1 MKSIQENI
9 RRIDAKQSGILIN
22 RDTRAEKKALR
33 QSKYRRIERLS
44 TIKKNIT
51 NNEILCKQRN
61 NSIPLSV
68 PSSKD
73 RVLSYELN
81 LRAILVGYMIGTG
94 GFDISRVMTM
104 IGIEGGSSFER
115 QFYRSGSYVHE
126 VVMGVCKDVVDE
138 ALREEMVVTTEEKL
152 KDQLDSAAIEN
163 LKDNIKKT
171 MTYMQ
176 LTMRSLR

>member
-22 RDTRAEKKALR
+22 RDTRAEKKTLR

-44 TIKKNIT
+44 AIKQNIT
-51 NNEILCKQRN
+51 NNKILCKQRN

-81 LRAILVGYMIGTG
+81 LRAILAAYMIGTG
-94 GFDISRVMTM
+94 GFDISQVMTM
-104 IGIEGGSSFER
+104 VGVEGGSSFER
-115 QFYRSGSYVHE
+115 QFYRSGSYVHD
-126 VVMGVCKDVVDE
+126 VVMEVCMNVVDG
-138 ALREEMVVTTEEKL
+138 ALREEMVVTAEEKL
-152 KDQLDSAAIEN
+152 KDKLVLIV
-163 LKDNIKKT
+163 
-171 MTYMQ
+171 
-176 LTMRSLR
+176 